1 MTPAARHRLA
11 LALLWITPALW
22 SSNYIIARL
31 AAGRI
36 APHQLA
42 LGRWTLA
49 VLMMLPLVGAVLWR
63 ERAALRREW
72 PQLLVLGALGMWV
85 CGAFVYIGGKTTTS
99 LNIALIYSA
108 SPVAIAWIGTR
119 LAGERLKPVQ
129 RWGLAMSLVGV
140 VYVIAKGDWHTLIAV
155 RFNPGDA
162 WIAAATV
169 CWTAYSVLLG
179 HWKSALPTLPR
190 LAAIAA
196 GGVVVLIPFTV
207 LEASLAPQPELGASG
222 WGLIAVAALVPGL
235 LSYGAYSFL
244 MRELGAARTVLLL
257 YLAPLYGAL
266 LAWVILDEPPHLYHA
281 VGAAL
286 ILPSIYLASR
296 R

>member
-1 MTPAARHRLA
+1 MTPAARHRAA

-42 LGRWTLA
+42 LGRWTLV
-49 VLMMLPLVGAVLWR
+49 VLMLLPLVGAVLWR

-85 CGAFVYIGGKTTTS
+85 CGAFVYIGGEATTS
-99 LNIALIYSA
+99 VNIALIYAA
-108 SPVAIAWIGTR
+108 SPVAIAWIGSR
-119 LAGERLKPVQ
+119 LAREPLTARQRLGL
-129 RWGLAMSLVGV
+129 GLALTGV
-140 VYVIAKGDWHTLIAV
+140 VYVIAKGDLDTLLAV
-155 RFNPGDA
+155 RFNRGDA
-162 WIAAATV
+162 WIAVASA

-179 HWKSALPTLPR
+179 HWKSALPPLPR
-190 LAAIAA
+190 LAAMAA
-196 GGVVVLIPFTV
+196 GGVVVLVPFTL
-207 LEASLAPQPELGASG
+207 LEAALVPTPPLGAAG
-222 WGLIAVAALVPGL
+222 WGLIVVAALLPGL

-244 MRELGAARTVLLL
+244 MRELGPARTVLLL

-266 LAWVILDEPPHLYHA
+266 LAWLILGEPPHLYHA

-286 ILPSIYLASR
+286 ILPSIALASR